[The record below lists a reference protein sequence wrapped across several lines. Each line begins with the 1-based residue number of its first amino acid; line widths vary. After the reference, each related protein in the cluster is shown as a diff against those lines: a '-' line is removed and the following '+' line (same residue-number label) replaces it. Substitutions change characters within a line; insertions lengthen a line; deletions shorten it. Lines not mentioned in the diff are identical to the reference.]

1 MKTYAVK
8 RWFPRIRYP
17 SEITDL
23 FNFICFKKC
32 FLFKKKNCASFENSN
47 MTDDSHA
54 RDYLDGAVRNTI
66 PPDQI
71 NRLSYCLHP
80 DGYINPYETPVALTE
95 YQLK

>member
-1 MKTYAVK
+1 
-8 RWFPRIRYP
+8 
-17 SEITDL
+17 
-23 FNFICFKKC
+23 
-32 FLFKKKNCASFENSN
+32 
-47 MTDDSHA
+47 MTNDSHV
-54 RDYLDGAVRNTI
+54 REFLDSGVQNTI